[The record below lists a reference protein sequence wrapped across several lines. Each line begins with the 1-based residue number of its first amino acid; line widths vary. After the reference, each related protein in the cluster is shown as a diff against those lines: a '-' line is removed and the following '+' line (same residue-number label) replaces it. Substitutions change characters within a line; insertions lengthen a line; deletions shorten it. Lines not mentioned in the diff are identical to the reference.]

1 MEEQKLSASTKL
13 ISFLKSLFYS
23 SWDILKTVIVSTAIV
38 IIITQVFIVNAIV
51 PTSSMVPTLPVGG
64 YMLCLRT
71 DYWFNSPKRGDIV
84 VFRRDN
90 GEKTI
95 FTKRIVGEPGDTV
108 EIKSGITYING
119 QKYDEPWLA
128 ETPDDED
135 YGPYEIPE
143 GDYFCMGDNRNNS
156 YDCRFWEETYVPEEN
171 IMARGRVVFDVKTR
185 SVKVLEY

>member
-1 MEEQKLSASTKL
+1 MVEEQKLSVSAKL
-13 ISFLKSLFYS
+13 ISFFKSLIYS
-23 SWDILKTVIVSTAIV
+23 SWDILKTVIVSTAVV
-38 IIITQVFIVNAIV
+38 IIITQVFIVNAVV

-71 DYWFNSPKRGDIV
+71 DYWFSSPKRGDIV

-108 EIKSGITYING
+108 EIKNGITYING
-119 QKYDEPWLA
+119 EKYDEPWLA
-128 ETPDDED
+128 ETPADED
-135 YGPYEIPE
+135 YGPYEVPE

-156 YDCRFWEETYVPEEN
+156 KDSRSNDVGQVDMRY
-171 IMARGRVVFDVKTR
+171 IMGKAYLRIWPLNALGTV
-185 SVKVLEY
+185 

>member
-1 MEEQKLSASTKL
+1 MEEQKLSVSAKLLPFFKSL
-13 ISFLKSLFYS
+13 ISS
-23 SWDILKTVIVSTAIV
+23 SWDILKTVIVTTAIV
-38 IIITQVFIVNAIV
+38 IIITQVFIVNAVV

-71 DYWFNSPKRGDIV
+71 DYWFDSPKRGDIV

-90 GEKTI
+90 GERTI

-108 EIKSGITYING
+108 EIKNGITYING
-119 QKYDEPWLA
+119 EKYDEPWLA
-128 ETPDDED
+128 ETPADED
-135 YGPYEIPE
+135 YGPYEVPE

-171 IMARGRVVFDVKTR
+171 IMARGRIVIDVQNR
-185 SVKVLEY
+185 SVKVLKY